1 MRGIVGA
8 ISLCDVIELE
18 REITD
23 RAPYRHFMLKKI
35 HEQPR
40 AIADTIASLTP
51 EFESEIFG
59 EGARKAF
66 TEITRVG
73 IVACGTSYNAGLIA
87 RHWIENLADVP
98 CDVDMASEYR
108 HRTGFLPSKG
118 LLLVLISQSGET
130 ADTLGALK
138 HARNRGVRYVLSICN
153 VAESSLTQL
162 SDLHFMT
169 QADPEIG
176 VASTQAF
183 TTQLVALY
191 ALAVSLA
198 LARGD
203 IDVRLARK
211 CHARLTCLPKWSAD
225 ILRMEPALIDL
236 ATCFNADRNA
246 LLMGRGL
253 LYPVVMEG
261 ALQLKEISCIHAEA
275 YAAGELKHGPLA
287 LVNSKMPVVALVP
300 NDALVDKMKSDIQ
313 EVRARGGKLLAFADK
328 ASMMNGRGLDQ
339 VIVLP
344 GGYGDLSPV
353 PYAIALQLLAY
364 HVAVLRENDVEKPR
378 NLAESVTEE

>member
-87 RHWIENLADVP
+87 RHWIENLADVL